1 MPPRGSAG
9 KISLADVQALFP
21 DAFADA
27 LADDD
32 EERAPADAGGSTPR
46 EQRAEMK
53 RILPPWP
60 TVLFILYLVR
70 LRYNGQNHSAMTPP
84 APLRHEYQ

>member
-1 MPPRGSAG
+1 MPPRGNAG
-9 KISLADVQALFP
+9 KISLAEVQALFP
-21 DAFADA
+21 DEFADA
-27 LADDD
+27 LAEED
-32 EERAPADAGGSTPR
+32 EPAPAETGGVTHR
-46 EQRAEMK
+46 EHRAEMK

-70 LRYNGQNHSAMTPP
+70 LRYNGQNHSALTPP